1 LFTLVNAWPELS
13 SFAGQYS
20 AGANTGTNVEF
31 DQTLAPRDGDGM
43 LMRRA
48 DGEVHS
54 RLYRDTFD
62 GHFEAVALDARTF
75 GFVCVAGTKPG

>member
-20 AGANTGTNVEF
+20 AGANTG
-31 DQTLAPRDGDGM
+31 AM